1 MVKNI
6 LLSFLYFWGRHA
18 NHSEPCSLASH
29 ATHAG
34 TKASVSIQ
42 RPLAA
47 PALLLEWKWWV
58 SPIPRMKMEMKT
70 KTMPLPAH
78 ARIIMSWCRLFVQ
91 FYTLPNQQGAP
102 RPLRL
107 IICAVCDP
115 VVLAS
120 PPFFLPP
127 SILHGLSLYQFVA
140 LATRGAFLSVPLI
153 CSMLQQSASKWNE
166 ICYFLLFPSVL
177 FLHALQCDWLQTCSP
192 FFQISLICSGGGG
205 IFLWNYEEQLFGQLL
220 FVAIYWGNN
229 LPDGTFWSCQFLACK
244 QRASFSLN
252 RMALNFFFLK
262 DRRWYRHSAQP
273 AT

>member
-1 MVKNI
+1 
-6 LLSFLYFWGRHA
+6 
-18 NHSEPCSLASH
+18 
-29 ATHAG
+29 
-34 TKASVSIQ
+34 
-42 RPLAA
+42 
-47 PALLLEWKWWV
+47 
-58 SPIPRMKMEMKT
+58 
-70 KTMPLPAH
+70 MPLPAH

-177 FLHALQCDWLQTCSP
+177 FLHALQCDWLQTCSL
-192 FFQISLICSGGGG
+192 FFQISLICSRGG

-229 LPDGTFWSCQFLACK
+229 LPDGTFWSCQFLPWK
-244 QRASFSLN
+244 QTGIVFTEPH
-252 RMALNFFFLK
+252 ALNLDDAASIQHNQRPRIWLDVCFIFFNLLVLSE
-262 DRRWYRHSAQP
+262 R
-273 AT
+273 